1 MHLVPESGWFTSSY
15 SQSEAACVEVV
26 HFPAPFRK
34 SSHSGARGECV
45 EADYAPTSFRGSP
58 CNATESH
65 RAKIAD
71 RTAHAAIRD
80 SKHQALDTLV
90 FSAFEW
96 QAFLEAVKKLSP

>member
-45 EADYAPTSFRGSP
+45 EADYAPTSFRGS
-58 CNATESH
+58 S
-65 RAKIAD
+65 
-71 RTAHAAIRD
+71 
-80 SKHQALDTLV
+80 
-90 FSAFEW
+90 
-96 QAFLEAVKKLSP
+96 